1 MKTIIVLQLTWLCYC
16 LSGALGQSDSEHE
29 GGVVVNKQQL
39 DKANTPSAFHTML
52 IEMMLE
58 HKVELTQTK
67 TKLESMEA
75 RLSASKVQEEELS
88 TRLRNTENQLDEL
101 RKMNQ
106 ERPRV
111 AFSAALTEDGSGSNK
126 GPFNTETTLVY
137 GKVITNIGNAYNP
150 TTGMFTATVRGLYHF
165 TFYCHTYGANK
176 AFLLMYKNGDIVVG
190 TADHITSS
198 DGADNGSNGAV
209 LMLEE
214 GDQVYVRLEAN
225 SWIWVENYRNLST
238 FTGILL
244 FAQ

>member
-16 LSGALGQSDSEHE
+16 LSGALGQGDGERE

-52 IEMMLE
+52 IGMMLE
-58 HKVELTQTK
+58 QKVELSQTK

-75 RLSASKVQEEELS
+75 RLNASKVQEEELR
-88 TRLRNTENQLDEL
+88 TRLRNAENQLDEL

-111 AFSAALTEDGSGSNK
+111 AFSAALREDGPGSNQ

-137 GKVITNIGNAYNP
+137 RKVITNIGNAYNP
-150 TTGMFTATVRGLYHF
+150 TTGMFTAPVRGLYHF
-165 TFYCHTYGANK
+165 TFYCHTYGANI

-190 TADHITSS
+190 TADHVTSS

-209 LMLEE
+209 LLLEE
-214 GDQVYVRLEAN
+214 GDQVYVRLEAK
-225 SWIWVENYRNLST
+225 SWIWVESDRHLST

>member
-39 DKANTPSAFHTML
+39 DKDITPSAFHTML
-52 IEMMLE
+52 KEMVE
-58 HKVELTQTK
+58 QKFELTQAK

-75 RLSASKVQEEELS
+75 RLSASKVQEEELK
-88 TRLRNTENQLDEL
+88 TRLRNTENQVDEL
-101 RKMNQ
+101 
-106 ERPRV
+106 RPRV
-111 AFSAALTEDGSGSNK
+111 AFSAALTEDGSGSKK

-150 TTGMFTATVRGLYHF
+150 TTGMFTAPVRGLYHF
-165 TFYCHTYGANK
+165 TFYCHTYGAKK
-176 AFLLMYKNGDIVVG
+176 AFLLMYKNGHIVVG

-209 LMLEE
+209 LILEE
-214 GDQVYVRLEAN
+214 RDQVYVRHEAN
-225 SWIWVENYRNLST
+225 SWIWVENDRNLST